1 MNSARDRSSSVRAL
15 NKGSGEPET
24 ESWPEARGIRGRVFH
39 VPDGSGTIDHCR
51 AFGPLG
57 GAGVNGDWGAGI
69 FYTIAFDGL
78 PHLGRR

>member
-1 MNSARDRSSSVRAL
+1 MS
-15 NKGSGEPET
+15 
-24 ESWPEARGIRGRVFH
+24 RGIRGRVFR

-57 GAGVNGDWGAGI
+57 GAGVNGDWGADI
-69 FYTIAFDGL
+69 FYTIAIDGL